1 MEVIKK
7 GHTFESVI
15 YDQNEIDDIWDQVKD
30 EVKRTDC
37 EFLDHHDIK
46 ILLKEK
52 NIADYLNYF
61 NKIYLLN

>member
-46 ILLKEK
+46 ILLKE
-52 NIADYLNYF
+52 
-61 NKIYLLN
+61 